1 MRYCEFKS
9 YMHGVPPANW
19 DKEYVSPMY
28 GDNGLY
34 NKVPMDS
41 TPIYLLMPKVDD
53 EERYGDIEQCVEA
66 ILTALE
72 IDGLPMVSLGAA
84 YSSPDLDAVIDDPD
98 TFFRLCAS
106 LCGYNGKY
114 NLYTPGWR
122 YYSPTETSDY
132 GVGNIDLQAGYKA
145 CWAFMPG
152 GNEHPLGGNNYA
164 FMQSVADSDRFVYI
178 FDVFPYD
185 VFRNAKFD
193 FSVMKD
199 AVSHP
204 SDIDW
209 KRYATVRVEIWE
221 EEDGDLVVY
230 NCDAQISGTDMNI
243 LTLNDNY
250 QDTGTTVYEKGNKIK
265 DPGDKDDTPGGGNR
279 KNEDVTIPDL
289 PGADMTSAGGLRI
302 YSLNPAD
309 VKSLFDYLHSHDPG
323 ESLVKWWQ
331 NPIQGLLSLH
341 YLPYAIKYK
350 GNAPTYES
358 INVLGLSTGVSALV
372 CDQWQEINFG
382 YLDLDYE
389 SGSYLDMSPYTKVS
403 IYLPGIGIRE
413 LNTDDV
419 MGRRI
424 WVKYQCDNV
433 TGQFVAYVAVGT
445 KNTPENQVSI
455 RYAFSGQVAASF
467 PLSQENWGNT
477 YISGATLVAGA
488 LALGVAGAGAAGA
501 AAGSE
506 GGAGAFMSSEANAT
520 ALKGA
525 ASGVGKGAI
534 SKSGSAASLLAKPTI
549 SRSGAVS
556 GTTSLFAYKK
566 PYLIIESPSY
576 YAYDGAYAGVKGWR
590 YGTYQPFSKLK
601 GYAEIEACHLHDITA
616 TLSELN
622 EIEALLNEGVMF

>member
-9 YMHGVPPANW
+9 YMHGAPPANW

-34 NKVPMDS
+34 NKVPMDN
-41 TPIYLLMPKVDD
+41 TPVYLLMPKTGD
-53 EERYGDIEQCVEA
+53 EERYGDLEQCVDA

-106 LCGYNGKY
+106 MCGYNGKY

-132 GVGNIDLQAGYKA
+132 GVGNIDLQSGYKA
-145 CWAFMPG
+145 CWAFMQVG
-152 GNEHPLGGNNYA
+152 GEHPLGGINTA
-164 FMQSVADSDRFVYI
+164 FMQSISGTDRFVYI

-230 NCDAQISGTDMNI
+230 NCNAQISGIDMNI
-243 LTLNDNY
+243 LTLNDYY
-250 QDTGTTVYEKGNKIK
+250 QGEGTNVYEKGNKIK
-265 DPGDKDDTPGGGNR
+265 DPGEKDDTAGGGNR
-279 KNEDVTIPDL
+279 KNEDVTIPEL

-309 VKSLFDYLHSHDPG
+309 IKSLFDYLHSHDPG

-413 LNTDDV
+413 INTDDV

-506 GGAGAFMSSEANAT
+506 GGAGAFMSSEANTT

-534 SKSGSAASLLAKPTI
+534 SKAGSAASLLAKPTI